1 MMGLFGRRV
10 RVGTGTRVL
19 LGLGI
24 LGLVLIV
31 VRFARGLG
39 ATTNLSDAY
48 PWGFWIGV
56 DVLVGIALAAGGFVM
71 AGVVHVFGGER
82 YHALTRPAI
91 LTALLGYL
99 LFISALMVD
108 LGRPWNIW
116 KALISWN
123 HQSPMFEVAWCV
135 MFYTAVLLM
144 EFTPAVLERLRWRA
158 TLVLWR
164 ELVPFLVL
172 VMLTLFSFAM
182 TGSLAWAGV
191 TLTILLGWEAL
202 MRTGRVMRDHQMPLL
217 LIAAGVTLSTL
228 HQSSLGTLFLV
239 VDRMGPLWY
248 TPILPALFF
257 VSAVIAAPA
266 VVILEATLSSQVL
279 HRHSERALLGD
290 LARRMPDFIAVYL
303 VLRVG
308 DILIRGAVFPA
319 MSLSF
324 QGLWWWLEVGLLVT
338 AMALFS
344 IPELAWRRHGLLAPA
359 AATVL
364 AVVAHR
370 LGVSLVGISA
380 PGYPP
385 YVPAWTE
392 VAITVGVLALGIL
405 GFRWAVTFLPIYE
418 DPRLGLP
425 APLFHEERLI
435 PAIPDEMQPPQDIP
449 AVAS

>member
-1 MMGLFGRRV
+1 MTARV
-10 RVGTGTRVL
+10 IPFRTGAGIWVL

-24 LGLVLIV
+24 LGLGLIAA
-31 VRFARGLG
+31 RFALGLG

-56 DVLVGIALAAGGFVM
+56 DVLVGIALASGGFVM
-71 AGVVHVFGGER
+71 AGVVHIFGGER

-123 HQSPMFEVAWCV
+123 HRSPMFEVAWCV
-135 MFYTAVLLM
+135 MFYTTVLIM
-144 EFTPAVLERLRWRA
+144 EFVPAVLERLRWRA

-164 ELVPFLVL
+164 EGVPFLVL
-172 VMLTLFSFAM
+172 AMLTLFSFAM

-191 TLTILLGWEAL
+191 TLGILLVWEVL
-202 MRTGRVMRDHQMPLL
+202 MRTGKILRDHQMPLL
-217 LIAAGVTLSTL
+217 LIAAGMTLSTL

-266 VVILEATLSSQVL
+266 VVILETTLSSRIF
-279 HRHSERALLGD
+279 HRPPERALLGD
-290 LARRMPDFIAVYL
+290 LARRMPDLIAIYL

-308 DILIRGAVFPA
+308 DIIARGAVFPA
-319 MSLSF
+319 MAFTLQS
-324 QGLWWWLEVGLLVT
+324 LWWWLEVGLLIT
-338 AMALFS
+338 AMVLYA
-344 IPELAWRRHGLLAPA
+344 IPELAWRRHALAAPA

-364 AVVAHR
+364 GVVVHR
-370 LGVSLVGISA
+370 LGVALVGISA

-405 GFRWAVTFLPIYE
+405 GFRVVVALVPIYE
-418 DPRLGLP
+418 DHRRGLAVPLPLERVPTVATIDEAKPP
-425 APLFHEERLI
+425 AET
-435 PAIPDEMQPPQDIP
+435 PA
-449 AVAS
+449 AAS